1 MPYPTLSSNLQEKVD
16 SVAFSYEPAIRAG
29 KYEGAF
35 EAYKELYE
43 LLLTK
48 QPTGGRYHKGYP
60 LHNMG
65 YILAAQGKQ
74 NEALH
79 YFTLA
84 YVEDLLSENKDEE
97 DKADQTPAGNTL
109 RQAYQIKEELLRRLK
124 QIVREKKERSLVVS
138 DPELVLKELA
148 QLKDPQTF
156 VAEMAEAQPEVR
168 PKVKR
173 QPGNFEK
180 GWHERVFVGGS
191 YKEIAIINKIRR
203 HIASKGYEPV
213 VASDFET
220 PQDLIHHHS
229 LMLLHGCKY
238 AIFDLSQE
246 AGQLMEIER
255 VRDYGVKTMV
265 VYQAIQDQP
274 PKITEMLKSLLNSLD
289 IPLKSYEDTDEEL
302 CGHIHSF
309 LPNLD

>member
-1 MPYPTLSSNLQEKVD
+1 MPYPTLSSDLQEKVD
-16 SVAFSYEPAIRAG
+16 SVALSYEPAIQAG

-35 EAYKELYE
+35 EAYEELYK

-48 QPTGGRYHKGYP
+48 QPLGGRYHKGYP

-65 YILAAQGKQ
+65 YILLLQGKQ

-84 YVEDLLSENKDEE
+84 YVEDLLSENKGEE
-97 DKADQTPAGNTL
+97 DKADQTPAGRAL
-109 RQAYQIKEELLRRLK
+109 LQAYLIKEELLRRLK
-124 QIVREKKERSLVVS
+124 RIVQEKKERSCVVS
-138 DPELVLKELA
+138 DPEKVLKELA

-156 VAEMAEAQPEVR
+156 VASMAEAQPEV

-191 YKEIAIINKIRR
+191 YKEIAIINRIKK

-220 PQDLIHHHS
+220 PPDLIHHHS
-229 LMLLHGCKY
+229 LMLLHACKY

-255 VRDYGVKTMV
+255 VRDYEVGTMA
-265 VYQAIQDQP
+265 VYQAIQGQP
-274 PKITEMLKSLLNSLD
+274 PRITEMLKSALKSRD
-289 IPLKSYEDTDEEL
+289 IPLKSYEDTEKEL
-302 CGHIHSF
+302 RAHIDSF